1 MSNFSIE
8 ANNDPLMQWI
18 YYIENDV
25 AMRMR
30 YDLDDPLFLQKVSV
44 LQAKQVKNI
53 MTAGYY
59 QTEGFRNETNANFA
73 YNRQTVESVSN
84 RIEQVGGMIA
94 DSLEN
99 GFAAMNYSL
108 TDLSNKTDI
117 ANAYLSD
124 VKKGIEM
131 SNKYSQQLVGATR
144 QLNLGLG
151 QVNVGVQHVNSKLVG
166 ICNNLIAID
175 RTISHGFYDVSI
187 KLSVINSNLDAIIK
201 ELKIPEYQRN
211 VRAHIRNGLKFL
223 AQATVSEKDTDR
235 YFEDAMDEFT
245 KVIAIDSK
253 DFFGHYYL
261 GYIYMYSMKHI
272 NVDKAI
278 YHFEQYM
285 HYARVENES
294 ILAKSLW
301 DDACLNLSLGYY
313 IKGNLPC
320 AIRTIKEQI
329 GNSEKVLVQHI
340 KYLSL
345 CSDAKK
351 KQAMKVV
358 SKLLNKNP
366 YAVMMLLQDRDILT
380 NPFLLEHIDML
391 RIKKYH
397 EVEEK
402 ILNIKD
408 FDKVAKDFISCYNNL
423 IAYNSS
429 VVMRDFNS
437 SYKDLI
443 VEISSHKDFESYYN
457 RVKKINTY
465 LSAIEINAYCNKINN
480 NLKLKR
486 DLVVKTHL
494 MEEKI
499 KLMWNSK
506 VVQFE
511 KELLK
516 IKYFEKNLKDFIS
529 YYNELISYKPE
540 RFGVIIEDLKEYYE
554 KIQILDIS
562 MIKDYESY
570 FFSLKNRSLFSS
582 AEFNKNIHS
591 LKVLNKQS
599 FIFSKLIV
607 KNVGVIKKRIDIVV
621 EKIKMTSVNM
631 IKVEG
636 GSFIM
641 GEVVDNLG
649 GELEQPAHRVTL
661 SSYSIGE
668 TPVTQSMWIT
678 VMGSNPSHF
687 KGDDLPV
694 DNVSW
699 NDCQKFIAKLN
710 DMTGSNYRLPTEAE
724 WEFAARGGIVSRGYK
739 YSGSDNVDEV
749 AWYVEDS
756 NQTTHKIKTK
766 KPNELGIYDMC
777 GNVCEW
783 CCDWFGNYSEHNQEN
798 PIGPNVGISRVL
810 RGGCWNCDSKGC
822 SVWKR
827 YYYNPDGCSAYAG
840 FRLVLS

>member
-1 MSNFSIE
+1 
-8 ANNDPLMQWI
+8 
-18 YYIENDV
+18 
-25 AMRMR
+25 
-30 YDLDDPLFLQKVSV
+30 
-44 LQAKQVKNI
+44 
-53 MTAGYY
+53 
-59 QTEGFRNETNANFA
+59 
-73 YNRQTVESVSN
+73 
-84 RIEQVGGMIA
+84 
-94 DSLEN
+94 
-99 GFAAMNYSL
+99 
-108 TDLSNKTDI
+108 
-117 ANAYLSD
+117 
-124 VKKGIEM
+124 
-131 SNKYSQQLVGATR
+131 
-144 QLNLGLG
+144 
-151 QVNVGVQHVNSKLVG
+151 
-166 ICNNLIAID
+166 
-175 RTISHGFYDVSI
+175 
-187 KLSVINSNLDAIIK
+187 
-201 ELKIPEYQRN
+201 
-211 VRAHIRNGLKFL
+211 
-223 AQATVSEKDTDR
+223 
-235 YFEDAMDEFT
+235 
-245 KVIAIDSK
+245 
-253 DFFGHYYL
+253 
-261 GYIYMYSMKHI
+261 
-272 NVDKAI
+272 
-278 YHFEQYM
+278 
-285 HYARVENES
+285 
-294 ILAKSLW
+294 
-301 DDACLNLSLGYY
+301 
-313 IKGNLPC
+313 
-320 AIRTIKEQI
+320 
-329 GNSEKVLVQHI
+329 
-340 KYLSL
+340 
-345 CSDAKK
+345 
-351 KQAMKVV
+351 
-358 SKLLNKNP
+358 
-366 YAVMMLLQDRDILT
+366 
-380 NPFLLEHIDML
+380 
-391 RIKKYH
+391 
-397 EVEEK
+397 
-402 ILNIKD
+402 
-408 FDKVAKDFISCYNNL
+408 
-423 IAYNSS
+423 
-429 VVMRDFNS
+429 
-437 SYKDLI
+437 
-443 VEISSHKDFESYYN
+443 
-457 RVKKINTY
+457 
-465 LSAIEINAYCNKINN
+465 
-480 NLKLKR
+480 
-486 DLVVKTHL
+486 
-494 MEEKI
+494 
-499 KLMWNSK
+499 
-506 VVQFE
+506 
-511 KELLK
+511 
-516 IKYFEKNLKDFIS
+516 
-529 YYNELISYKPE
+529 
-540 RFGVIIEDLKEYYE
+540 
-554 KIQILDIS
+554 